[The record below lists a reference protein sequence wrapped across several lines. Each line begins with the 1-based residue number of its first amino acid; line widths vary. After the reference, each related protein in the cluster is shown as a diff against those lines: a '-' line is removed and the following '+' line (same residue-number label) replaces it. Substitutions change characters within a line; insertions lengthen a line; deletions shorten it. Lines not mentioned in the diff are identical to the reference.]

1 MAVECFMDELIFVIV
16 TVPQDSN
23 NELCLVVANEAGGII
38 KYKRVEMDNVADY
51 LSDWLGLPLIRI
63 VFVCTVLSGRNAT
76 VLRNYFDELGYNNI
90 NYNGIAYSSL
100 TAAQFLHYRDENAIE
115 VAHLFLDH
123 LAIDNAGHM
132 HDPSY
137 HTNVYLSCTY
147 ERAHSFTI
155 AAGTLEHGV
164 QVAQQIHYTTDICGL
179 LLPWFS
185 KPRLYKI
192 IIVSNFT
199 SIDGLSRVECAL
211 SRHGLSLKN
220 VEREEMKI
228 NPQAFQKF
236 ARVNEYWPGHLFA
249 KVVLEEFIV
258 QKRMQII
265 Q

>member
-1 MAVECFMDELIFVIV
+1 MAVECFVDELIFVIV
-16 TVPQDSN
+16 TVPENSN
-23 NELCLVVANEAGGII
+23 NELCLVVANDAGSII
-38 KYKRVEMDNVADY
+38 KYKRVEMDEVADF
-51 LSDWLGLPLIRI
+51 LKDWLGLPLVRL
-63 VFVCTVLSGRNAT
+63 VFVCTVLSGRNCC
-76 VLRNYFDELGYNNI
+76 VLRNYFDELGYTNI
-90 NYNGIAYSSL
+90 NYNGLAYSSL
-100 TAAQFLHYRDENAIE
+100 TAAQFLHYHNDTVLDI
-115 VAHLFLDH
+115 AHVFLDH
-123 LAIDNAGHM
+123 LAVDHSGYMYEPI
-132 HDPSY
+132 Y
-137 HTNVYLSCTY
+137 QTNVYLSCTY
-147 ERAHSFTI
+147 ERAHSFTV
-155 AAGTLEHGV
+155 AAGTIEHGV

-192 IIVSNFT
+192 VIISNFT

-220 VEREEMKI
+220 VAREEMKI
-228 NPQAFQKF
+228 KHSSFQKF